1 MTKQMF
7 PSVRL
12 LRDGDDWLAYA
23 GDLLIARCQAGVWI
37 SLEAGWVVKPNASY
51 SKVSITHNGVTMD
64 YAMPKRQREVMM
76 RTVIEQPTI
85 GPDGEP
91 RWQPHGARQRYA
103 DRMSEE
109 VDPGRLFMAAAHV
122 LFNRKLKAGKI
133 GPHDEITPTQE
144 EVLNVI
150 AWSDL
155 RQLRLLKEMAE
166 GLIVE
171 REAIH

>member
-1 MTKQMF
+1 MSKQKF

-12 LRDGDDWLAYA
+12 RRDGDDWLAYA

-37 SLEAGWVVKPNASY
+37 SLEPGWLVKPNASC
-51 SKVSITHNGVTMD
+51 SKISITHNGSTMD
-64 YAMPKRQREVMM
+64 CAVPKRQREVVM
-76 RTVIEQPTI
+76 RTVIEQPTV

-91 RWQPHGARQRYA
+91 RWRPHGARQRYA
-103 DRMSEE
+103 ERMSEE
-109 VDPGRLFMAAAHV
+109 IDPGRLFVAAAQM
-122 LFNRKLKAGKI
+122 LFNRKLRAGKI
-133 GPHDEITPTQE
+133 GPHDEITSTEE